1 MSAPA
6 RFEFRVEIHLGAAG
20 WVDITADVRGS
31 VKITRGRTAEGRR
44 VDRGTAS
51 MRLDNSSGNY
61 SPRRPTGAYYGVI
74 GRNTPLRV
82 SAGLAG
88 ATLHDRFYGEV
99 SSWPPRR
106 AVTGVDRYVDITASG
121 VLRRLGQGASPLKSP
136 MRRAIT
142 ETAPVAYWPIEDG
155 AGSAQ
160 AASGLIDGIPLTAT
174 GEIAWA
180 SVASPGSSSLP
191 DWSRQT
197 GGLAGPVTGVTDGDD
212 WAIRCLVQFSAG
224 AAGWDVLTL
233 TMTGGDYD
241 ELRIELS
248 SEAFVAAVAYGH
260 DSSSFTYILTD
271 FTDYGDGEPHWLEVG
286 AADAGGGTVT
296 YTLRIDGALRS
307 STTTAGAPGVPHRLH
322 IGPRAD
328 GTAALGHIGVWRAP
342 STATWTTVAPAV
354 KGHIDETAGR
364 RIERLCHEEGITC
377 HVVGDPD
384 DTVTMG
390 AQPTGTLLTLLR
402 QCEDVDQGILYE
414 PREVLGLAYRTVRSR
429 YNQPAAVALTY
440 GADGEVSPPLEPV
453 DDDRY
458 VRNDVTA
465 SRSGGSAYR
474 YEVTSGP
481 LSTAAPPDGVGRYDH
496 QVTVHVPADSQLR
509 DQASWRTHLGTW
521 DETRYP
527 TVRLDLAALD
537 HAGKPALITAAAAV
551 DVGDRLTIGSSPVW
565 LPPDGIDQHAEG
577 YTETITQYVWDLRL
591 VCVPAG
597 PYTTAV
603 ADGPQRAGADGSTI
617 TAVSESALTLTMTST
632 SENGA
637 WTVDPA
643 DFPMDLRLG
652 GGRGTGGERV
662 TAAGITGTGLTQTV
676 TLSARAV
683 NGVSRAWPDGTP
695 ADVWVPA
702 VAPL

>member
-1 MSAPA
+1 MSTPA
-6 RFEFRVEIHLGAAG
+6 RFEFRVEIHLGALG

-51 MRLDNSSGNY
+51 MRLDDTSGDY
-61 SPRRPTGAYYGVI
+61 SPRRPTGAYYGLI

-82 SAGLAG
+82 SAGPAG
-88 ATLHDRFYGEV
+88 DTLYDRFHGEV
-99 SSWPPRR
+99 SSWPPQWS
-106 AVTGVDRYVDITASG
+106 ATGVDRYVDITASG
-121 VLRRLGQGASPLKSP
+121 ILRRLGQGASPLKSP

-142 ETAPVAYWPIEDG
+142 GTAPVAYWPIEDG
-155 AGSAQ
+155 SGSTQ
-160 AASGLIDGIPLTAT
+160 AASGLVGGTPLTAT

-180 SVASPGSSSLP
+180 SVASPGSSPLP
-191 DWSRQT
+191 DFSREASS
-197 GGLAGPVTGVTDGDD
+197 LAGPITGVASGDD
-212 WAIRCLVQFSAG
+212 WAIRFLVQFGSG
-224 AAGWDVLTL
+224 AGWDVLSIAV
-233 TMTGGDYD
+233 GGDSIYD
-241 ELRIELS
+241 ELRMDLS
-248 SEAFVAAVAYGH
+248 SSSVLVAAVAYGH

-296 YTLRIDGALRS
+296 YTLRIDGALRM
-307 STTTAGAPGVPHRLH
+307 TATTAGAPGVPHRLH

-328 GTAALGHIGVWRAP
+328 GTAALGHIGVWQTP
-342 STATWTTVAPAV
+342 STATWTTVAPAIT
-354 KGHIDETAGR
+354 GHTDETAGR
-364 RIERLCHEEGITC
+364 RIERLCHEEDITC
-377 HVVGDPD
+377 HILGDPD

-390 AQPTGTLLTLLR
+390 PQPTGTLLELVR

-414 PREVLGLAYRTVRSR
+414 PRAVLGLAYRSVRSR
-429 YNQPAAVALTY
+429 YNQPAAVAATY
-440 GADGEVSPPLEPV
+440 DADGEVAPPLEPV
-453 DDDRY
+453 DDDRH

-465 SRSGGSAYR
+465 LRSGGSAYR

-496 QVTVHVPADSQLR
+496 RVTVYVPADSQLR

-551 DVGDRLTIGSSPVW
+551 DVGDRLTIGSPPAW

-577 YTETITQYVWDLRL
+577 YTETITQHAWDLRL

-597 PYTTAV
+597 PYTVAV
-603 ADGPQRAGADGSTI
+603 ADGPQRVPADGSTI
-617 TAVSESALTLTMTST
+617 AGVDADALSLTLTST
-632 SENGA
+632 AENGA
-637 WTVDPA
+637 WSVDPA
-643 DFPMDLRLG
+643 DFPMDLRI
-652 GGRGTGGERV
+652 GGERV
-662 TAAGITGTGLTQTV
+662 TATGITGTGLTQTV

-683 NGVSRAWPDGTP
+683 NGVSRAWPDGTEVQVWTP
-695 ADVWVPA
+695 AIT
-702 VAPL
+702 PL